1 MSRILANP
9 ATAGGIAASR
19 IVRDNATMPRRNL
32 LLLLLVSAAS
42 YVCYVQGAQNPYRRH
57 LADGLTTI
65 ENNSLDA
72 APCVDLF
79 AGAMNGMVAELK
91 RHGDQHSQFY
101 TAAEATALRNEIH
114 QQIGGIGIR
123 VVLLGDPPL
132 PHVAGPIESGSP
144 ADLAKLKIGDC
155 ILKIDGH
162 ETTDVSLREIADS
175 LRGEPGTTVQLS
187 IESATDSQ
195 SRELE
200 LTRRLVQVE
209 SVLGNRRGPDGQ
221 WIFTL
226 EDEPRIAQ
234 LRIVAFGDQT
244 ALEFATVMAFL
255 AKQGVHGV
263 ILDLRDNA
271 GGSLGSA
278 VAICEM
284 LLPAGKTIVE
294 TRGRDDELRERYV
307 SKSDGVYREIPVA
320 VIVNR
325 NSASASEIIAACLQ
339 DHQRAVVVGERSF
352 GKGTVQQMLPLGN
365 SLLKLTWA
373 SFWRPSGA
381 NINRAAGSPETA
393 AWGVSPDAGYEHTLT
408 PEQYRAY
415 REFRGLR
422 DDSAGV
428 NLNGKAAAD
437 FVDEAVA
444 AAAEYLRAQ
453 LTKTPETS
461 L

>member
-1 MSRILANP
+1 
-9 ATAGGIAASR
+9 
-19 IVRDNATMPRRNL
+19 MPRRNL
-32 LLLLLVSAAS
+32 LLLLLMSVVS
-42 YVCYVQGAQNPYRRH
+42 YVCYVQGAQNPYRRY

-65 ENNSLDA
+65 EHNSLDPA
-72 APCVDLF
+72 TSSELF

-91 RHGDQHSQFY
+91 RQGDQHSQFY
-101 TAAEATALRNEIH
+101 TAAEAAALRNEIH
-114 QQIGGIGIR
+114 QQIGGLGIR
-123 VVLLGDPPL
+123 VVFHGDPPL
-132 PHVAGPIESGSP
+132 PHVAGPIEPGSP

-155 ILKIDGH
+155 ILKINGH
-162 ETTDVSLREIADS
+162 ETTDVSLREIADT
-175 LRGEPGTTVQLS
+175 LRGEPGTTVRLS
-187 IESATDSQ
+187 IESAKDSQ
-195 SRELE
+195 PREVE
-200 LTRRLVQVE
+200 LTRQLVQVE
-209 SVLGNRRGPDGQ
+209 SVLGDRRGPDGQ

-226 EDEPRIAQ
+226 EDDPQIAL

-255 AKQGVHGV
+255 AKQDVQGV

-294 TRGRDDELRERYV
+294 TRGRDDVLRERYV
-307 SKSDGVYREIPVA
+307 SKSEGAYREMPVV

-325 NSASASEIIAACLQ
+325 NSASASEIVAACLQ
-339 DHQRAVVVGERSF
+339 DHHRATVVGERSF
-352 GKGTVQQMLPLGN
+352 GKGTVQQMLPLGS

-393 AWGVSPDAGYEHTLT
+393 DWGVSPDAGYEQKLT

-415 REFRGLR
+415 RESRGLR
-422 DDSAGV
+422 DNSVGGNLAGNAASHFV
-428 NLNGKAAAD
+428 DESMKAAA
-437 FVDEAVA
+437 EA
-444 AAAEYLRAQ
+444 LRA
-453 LTKTPETS
+453 LRTKTPDTS